1 MGAGVNWAE
10 YTEAARHLAEVR
22 SREADRVAE
31 LRQRGEHARDEVE
44 KISEALEKQREQLTK
59 LATELRLPPPTSAGL
74 LPVGASD
81 VDEAS
86 KAGRAALKNAT
97 TYGQQ
102 AERRSY
108 QPGLL
113 PGLPP
118 GARNLV
124 VYAACTVVAAIITF
138 VVFGSYDSTKSAMSF
153 TFVAWSV
160 CGLPAMAFFAAYA
173 IITFFGRPR
182 VAADQRSATRSVRLG
197 GLICFVG
204 MWAVFFCIAAA
215 LR

>member
-1 MGAGVNWAE
+1 MNWAE
-10 YTEAARHLAEVR
+10 YTDAARRLAEVHH
-22 SREADRVAE
+22 RETDRVAA
-31 LRQRGEHARDEVE
+31 LRERGEHARE
-44 KISEALEKQREQLTK
+44 EAGKLNEAVEKQREELTK

-74 LPVGASD
+74 LPVGSSD
-81 VDEAS
+81 VDES
-86 KAGRAALKNAT
+86 IKAGRAAVAHAS
-97 TYGQQ
+97 TYAQQ

-124 VYAACTVVAAIITF
+124 VYAGCTVVAAIVTF
-138 VVFGSYDSTKSAMSF
+138 IVFGSYDSTRSAMSF
-153 TFVAWSV
+153 SFIAWSV

-182 VAADQRSATRSVRLG
+182 VAAGQQPATRSVRLG
-197 GLICFVG
+197 GVICFVG
-204 MWAVFFCIAAA
+204 MWAVFFCLAA
-215 LR
+215 LL